1 MMMRS
6 SEELL
11 HLVHR
16 LRRRW
21 MWGHLLERVAFGAF
35 AVLGWVVLAG
45 IVTARAPMAPVAMMI
60 LRVGTIIVLLGAA
73 YVCVFRPLRRRPDEV
88 TFARFIEE
96 REPRLE
102 DRLVTAVE
110 ILVSTPRGGPRG
122 PSGER
127 AGGFSPVLVQRLI
140 ADALAQC
147 STVSQESVLPTRVW
161 RLRAILAVAPVVLF
175 GALALFGP
183 GALRRGWQQLYWP
196 WAIAAPPGFAIRV
209 HPGDT
214 RIPRGLDQVVTAT
227 LHNFEAE
234 SARLVFRPRGES
246 NWQER
251 VMRRVEPRT
260 FRFLFSDLQQ
270 TVEYYVEAR
279 AVRSP
284 TFRIEVVDWPRVSR
298 LEVIYTYPAYT
309 GQAPRKVDD
318 GGEITAVKG
327 TRVTVIAHL
336 NGRVREARLVFDDGT
351 SVAMAPDTGSP
362 RDPEIAWGARG
373 EMRFTA
379 PIVIKRDARY
389 HVRVRPFVGEEY
401 AASREYT
408 ITALEDAP
416 PTIVIEKPGRDLQVT
431 AIQEVFTE
439 ARVEDDY
446 GVALVELRYSVNGG
460 PEQTILLHRAGTPR
474 GPRASGAPVRAITG
488 SYTFFLE
495 ELNLEPGDV
504 ISYYVKARDTNT
516 VTGPGEA
523 ASDIYFLE
531 VRPFDRRFRQA
542 QQMPTGQGAEERER
556 AFAERQKE
564 IIAAT
569 WRVLRERG
577 RLSGEEFQ
585 ANVNTLEL
593 AQTKLREDVQAVVDR
608 MRRRLGE
615 NLEGMGDFE
624 KLFEALSGAVREMER
639 AADELRA
646 RRLREALPFE
656 QRAYQHVL
664 RADAVFREVQ
674 VALARRADGGG
685 SARAQDLADLFE
697 LELDKMKNQYETIQR
712 DRGRARDRQLEE
724 VERRLR
730 ELAERQQRLLEQGLR
745 HGAARSG
752 EDGRLA
758 EDVRE
763 LARRLERLT
772 RERPLSELGQV
783 RQQLER
789 AARELQRARSAST
802 EGEAAAHRQQALE
815 HLRAARRQ
823 LQVAHRAQLGEE
835 VAWLRERAREAYE
848 QQERIARE
856 VERLAR
862 GAERATDVLRE
873 RKSALAEEVTRLG
886 EHIEDA
892 ARRARQENNARAAGS
907 LSAAAEAIRRQ
918 RLPQRIEQGNRWL
931 ENQWLD
937 YAAEQERA
945 IGRALGEVV
954 RHLDE
959 AARGVR
965 SRQAG
970 DRVTEALDRARRLA
984 EHLESL
990 RDRLSRGEGAR
1001 ARGEESSSGPRVF
1014 SPLSE
1019 RAGGSPGRADRSGE
1033 RARAAAEPSREISGE
1048 QRAGEARRNP
1058 LGGRGPARDS
1068 VADAT
1073 AFGRLR
1079 PRSERDLGEALR
1091 QLRRELDERVREAE
1105 ALRRSLGSLRD
1116 LVDDAS
1122 RLVAELRRL
1131 DAERLFNDPEE
1142 IERLKRQVLDPL
1154 RRLEW
1159 ELHRRQPEQLGAD
1172 RLRLGEEAA
1181 VPPEYRRL
1189 VEEYYRRLARR
1200 PK

>member
-1 MMMRS
+1 MTMHS

-11 HLVHR
+11 HLVRR

-21 MWGHLLERVAFGAF
+21 MWGHLLERAAYGAL
-35 AVLGWVVLAG
+35 AVLGWMVLAG
-45 IVTARAPMAPVAMMI
+45 VVTARAPMAPGTMMV
-60 LRVGTIIVLLGAA
+60 LRVGTIVVLLGAA

-110 ILVSTPRGGPRG
+110 ILAPSRAPAAGTVVS
-122 PSGER
+122 SGER
-127 AGGFSPVLVQRLI
+127 ADGFSPVIVRRLI

-147 STVSQESVLPTRVW
+147 STVGRESVLPTRVL
-161 RLRAILAVAPVVLF
+161 RLRAILAITPVVLF
-175 GALALFGP
+175 GALALLGP
-183 GALRRGWQQLYWP
+183 GSLRTGWRRLYWP
-196 WAIAAPPGFAIRV
+196 WGIAAPPHFAIRV

-214 RIPRGLDQVVTAT
+214 RVPRGLDQVVTAT

-251 VMRRVEPRT
+251 VMQRVEPRT
-260 FRFLFSDLQQ
+260 FRFLFSDLQR
-270 TVEYYVEAR
+270 TMEYYVEAR

-284 TFRIEVVDWPRVSR
+284 AFRIEVVDWPRVSR

-309 GQAPRKVDD
+309 GHAPRKVDD

-351 SVAMAPDTGSP
+351 SVAMRALHG
-362 RDPEIAWGARG
+362 DPEAPEG
-373 EMRFTA
+373 EARFTA
-379 PIVIKRDARY
+379 QIVIRRDARY

-416 PTIVIEKPGRDLQVT
+416 PTIVIEKPGRDLKVT

-446 GVALVELRYSVNGG
+446 GIALVELRYSINGG
-460 PEQTILLHRAGTPR
+460 PEQAVALHSM
-474 GPRASGAPVRAITG
+474 SGAPVRASTG
-488 SYTFFLE
+488 SHTFFLE

-523 ASDIYFLE
+523 TSDIYFLE

-542 QQMPTGQGAEERER
+542 QQAPTGQGAEEREG

-569 WRVLRERG
+569 WRVLREKDRVP
-577 RLSGEEFQ
+577 GEEFR

-615 NLEGMGDFE
+615 SLEEMEDFR
-624 KLFEALSGAVREMER
+624 KLFEALSAAVREMER

-656 QRAYQHVL
+656 QRAYQRLL

-674 VALARRADGGG
+674 VALANRAEGGE

-730 ELAERQQRLLEQGLR
+730 ELAERQQRLLEQSLR
-745 HGAARSG
+745 QGAARAPRGDPGRSG

-758 EDVRE
+758 EEVRE

-772 RERPLSELGQV
+772 RERPLSELDRV

-789 AARELQRARSAST
+789 AARELQRARGAST

-815 HLRAARRQ
+815 HMRTAQRQ
-823 LQVAHRAQLGEE
+823 LQLAQRSQLGED
-835 VAWLRERAREAYE
+835 VARLREQARQAHE

-862 GAERATDVLRE
+862 GAGGATDVLRE
-873 RKSALAEEVTRLG
+873 RKSALAEEVARLR

-907 LSAAAEAIRRQ
+907 LSAAAETIRRQ
-918 RLPQRIEQGNRWL
+918 RLPERIAQGNRWL
-931 ENQWLD
+931 EDRWLD
-937 YAAEQERA
+937 RAASEERA
-945 IGRALGEVV
+945 IGRALDEVV
-954 RHLDE
+954 RHLNE
-959 AARGVR
+959 AARDVR
-965 SRQAG
+965 SRQSG
-970 DRVTEALDRARRLA
+970 DHVAEALDRARRLA
-984 EHLESL
+984 ENLESL
-990 RDRLSRGEGAR
+990 RDRLSSREGGR
-1001 ARGEESSSGPRVF
+1001 ARGEESPSGPRSS
-1014 SPLSE
+1014 SPQAS
-1019 RAGGSPGRADRSGE
+1019 RANESPGRADRSGE
-1033 RARAAAEPSREISGE
+1033 RARATAEPSREVSGE
-1048 QRAGEARRNP
+1048 RRTDEAWRNP
-1058 LGGRGPARDS
+1058 IGSRGPARDS
-1068 VADAT
+1068 TADAT
-1073 AFGRLR
+1073 AFGQLRL
-1079 PRSERDLGEALR
+1079 RSERDLGDALR

-1105 ALRRSLGSLRD
+1105 ALRRSLLPVRD

-1122 RLVAELRRL
+1122 RLIAELRRL
-1131 DAERLFNDPEE
+1131 DAARLFNDPEE

-1159 ELHRRQPEQLGAD
+1159 ELSRRQQERLGAD
-1172 RLRLGEEAA
+1172 QLRLGEEGA

-1189 VEEYYRRLARR
+1189 VQEYYRRLARQ

>member
-1 MMMRS
+1 MHS

-11 HLVHR
+11 HLVRR

-21 MWGHLLERVAFGAF
+21 MWGHLLERAAYGALV
-35 AVLGWVVLAG
+35 VLGWMVLAG
-45 IVTARAPMAPVAMMI
+45 IVTARAPMALGTMMV
-60 LRVGTIIVLLGAA
+60 LRVGTIVVLLGAA

-110 ILVSTPRGGPRG
+110 ILAPSRATVAGAVVS
-122 PSGER
+122 SGER
-127 AGGFSPVLVQRLI
+127 AGGFSSVIVRRLI
-140 ADALAQC
+140 TDALAQC
-147 STVSQESVLPTRVW
+147 SMVSQESVLPTRVL
-161 RLRAILAVAPVVLF
+161 RLRAILAIVPVVLF
-175 GALALFGP
+175 GALVLLGP
-183 GALRRGWQQLYWP
+183 GSLRTGWQRLYWP
-196 WAIAAPPGFAIRV
+196 WGIAAPPNLAIRV

-214 RIPRGLDQVVTAT
+214 RVPRGLDQVVTAT

-234 SARLVFRPRGES
+234 SARLVFRSGGES
-246 NWQER
+246 NWQEHA
-251 VMRRVEPRT
+251 MQRVEPRR
-260 FRFLFSDLQQ
+260 FRFLFSDLQR
-270 TVEYYVEAR
+270 TIEYYVEAR

-298 LEVIYTYPAYT
+298 LEVIYAYPAYT
-309 GQAPRKVDD
+309 GHAPRKVDD

-351 SVAMAPDTGSP
+351 SVAMQALHG
-362 RDPEIAWGARG
+362 DPKA
-373 EMRFTA
+373 RFTA
-379 PIVIKRDARY
+379 QIVIRRDARY

-416 PTIVIEKPGRDLQVT
+416 PTIVIEKPGRDLKVT

-446 GVALVELRYSVNGG
+446 GIALVELRYSINGG
-460 PEQTILLHRAGTPR
+460 PEQTVILHRAG
-474 GPRASGAPVRAITG
+474 RASGAPVRAITG
-488 SYTFFLE
+488 SHTFFLE

-523 ASDIYFLE
+523 TSDIYFLE

-542 QQMPTGQGAEERER
+542 QQAPTGQGAEERES

-569 WRVLRERG
+569 WRVLREKDRVP
-577 RLSGEEFQ
+577 GEEFR

-615 NLEGMGDFE
+615 SLEEMEDF
-624 KLFEALSGAVREMER
+624 KTLFEALSAAVREMEG

-656 QRAYQHVL
+656 QRAYRQLL

-674 VALARRADGGG
+674 VALANRAESGG

-730 ELAERQQRLLEQGLR
+730 ELAERQQRLLEQSLR
-745 HGAARSG
+745 QGAARAPREAPGRSG

-758 EDVRE
+758 EEVRE

-772 RERPLSELGQV
+772 RERPLSELDRV

-789 AARELQRARSAST
+789 AARELQRARGAST

-815 HLRAARRQ
+815 HMRTAQRQ
-823 LQVAHRAQLGEE
+823 LQWAQRSQLGED
-835 VAWLRERAREAYE
+835 VARLREQARQAHE

-862 GAERATDVLRE
+862 EAGGATDVLRE
-873 RKSALAEEVTRLG
+873 RKLALAEEVAHLR
-886 EHIEDA
+886 ERIEDA
-892 ARRARQENNARAAGS
+892 ARRARQENEARAAGS
-907 LSAAAEAIRRQ
+907 LSAAAETIRRQ
-918 RLPQRIEQGNRWL
+918 RLPERIAQGNRWL
-931 ENQWLD
+931 ENRWLD
-937 YAAEQERA
+937 RAALEERA
-945 IGRALGEVV
+945 IGRALDEVV
-954 RHLDE
+954 RHLNE
-959 AARGVR
+959 AARDAR
-965 SRQAG
+965 SRQLG
-970 DRVTEALDRARRLA
+970 DHVTEALDRVRRLA
-984 EHLESL
+984 ENLESL
-990 RDRLSRGEGAR
+990 RDRLSSSEGAR
-1001 ARGEESSSGPRVF
+1001 ARGEESPSRPRSS
-1014 SPLSE
+1014 SPQASRANGSPE
-1019 RAGGSPGRADRSGE
+1019 RADQSGG
-1033 RARAAAEPSREISGE
+1033 RARATAEPSREVSGE
-1048 QRAGEARRNP
+1048 RRTGEAWRNP
-1058 LGGRGPARDS
+1058 IGSRGPARDS
-1068 VADAT
+1068 TADAT
-1073 AFGRLR
+1073 AFGQPRL
-1079 PRSERDLGEALR
+1079 RSERDLGEALR

-1105 ALRRSLGSLRD
+1105 ALRRSLMPLRD

-1122 RLVAELRRL
+1122 RLIAELRRL
-1131 DAERLFNDPEE
+1131 DAGRLFNDPEE

-1159 ELHRRQPEQLGAD
+1159 ELSRRQQEQLGAD

-1189 VEEYYRRLARR
+1189 VQEYYRRLARQ

>member
-1 MMMRS
+1 MMMHS

-11 HLVHR
+11 HLVRR

-21 MWGHLLERVAFGAF
+21 MWGHLLERAAYGAL
-35 AVLGWVVLAG
+35 AVLGWIVLAG
-45 IVTARAPMAPVAMMI
+45 IVAARAPVAPGTMMV
-60 LRVGTIIVLLGAA
+60 LRVGTIVILLGAA

-110 ILVSTPRGGPRG
+110 ILAPSRAAVAGTVVS
-122 PSGER
+122 SGER
-127 AGGFSPVLVQRLI
+127 AGGFSSVIVRRLI

-147 STVSQESVLPTRVW
+147 STVSRESVLPTRVL
-161 RLRAILAVAPVVLF
+161 RLRAILAIAPVVLF
-175 GALALFGP
+175 GALALLGP
-183 GALRRGWQQLYWP
+183 GSLRTGWQRLYWP
-196 WAIAAPPGFAIRV
+196 WGITAPPNFAIRV
-209 HPGDT
+209 HPGDA
-214 RIPRGLDQVVTAT
+214 RVPRGLDQVVTAT

-246 NWQER
+246 NWQEHA
-251 VMRRVEPRT
+251 MQRVEPRT
-260 FRFLFSDLQQ
+260 FRFLFSDLRQ

-298 LEVIYTYPAYT
+298 LEMIYAYPAYT
-309 GQAPRKVDD
+309 GHAPRKVDD

-351 SVAMAPDTGSP
+351 SVAMAP
-362 RDPEIAWGARG
+362 EG
-373 EMRFTA
+373 EARFTA
-379 PIVIKRDARY
+379 QIVIRRDARY

-416 PTIVIEKPGRDLQVT
+416 PTIVIEKPGRDLKVT

-460 PEQTILLHRAGTPR
+460 PEQTVILHRAG
-474 GPRASGAPVRAITG
+474 RASGAPVRAITG
-488 SYTFFLE
+488 SHTFFLE

-504 ISYYVKARDTNT
+504 ISYYVRARDTNT

-523 ASDIYFLE
+523 VSDIYFLE

-542 QQMPTGQGAEERER
+542 QQAPTGQGAEEREG

-569 WRVLRERG
+569 WRVLREKDRV
-577 RLSGEEFQ
+577 SGEEFQ

-615 NLEGMGDFE
+615 SLEEMEDFK
-624 KLFEALSGAVREMER
+624 KLFEALSAAVQEMGR

-656 QRAYQHVL
+656 QRAYQHLL

-674 VALARRADGGG
+674 VALADRADSGG

-730 ELAERQQRLLEQGLR
+730 ELAERQQQLLEQSLR
-745 HGAARSG
+745 QDAARASRGDPGRSG

-758 EDVRE
+758 EEVRE

-772 RERPLSELGQV
+772 RERPLSELDRV

-789 AARELQRARSAST
+789 AARELQRARSASA

-815 HLRAARRQ
+815 HMRTAQRQ
-823 LQVAHRAQLGEE
+823 LQLAQRSQLGED
-835 VAWLRERAREAYE
+835 VARLREQARQAHE

-862 GAERATDVLRE
+862 EAGRATDVLRE
-873 RKSALAEEVTRLG
+873 RKSALAEEVARLR
-886 EHIEDA
+886 ERIEDA
-892 ARRARQENNARAAGS
+892 ARRARQENDARAAGS

-918 RLPQRIEQGNRWL
+918 RLPERIAQGNRWL
-931 ENQWLD
+931 ERQWLD
-937 YAAEQERA
+937 RAASEEHA

-954 RHLDE
+954 RHLSE
-959 AARGVR
+959 AARAVR
-965 SRQAG
+965 SRQSG
-970 DRVTEALDRARRLA
+970 DHVTEALDRARRLA
-984 EHLESL
+984 ENLESL
-990 RDRLSRGEGAR
+990 RDRLSSGEGAR
-1001 ARGEESSSGPRVF
+1001 ARGEESPRGPRSS
-1014 SPLSE
+1014 SPQASRANGSPE
-1019 RAGGSPGRADRSGE
+1019 RADQSGG
-1033 RARAAAEPSREISGE
+1033 RARATAEPSREMSGE
-1048 QRAGEARRNP
+1048 RRTDEAWRNP
-1058 LGGRGPARDS
+1058 IGSRGPARDS
-1068 VADAT
+1068 TADAT
-1073 AFGRLR
+1073 AFGRPRL
-1079 PRSERDLGEALR
+1079 RSERDLGEALR

-1105 ALRRSLGSLRD
+1105 ALRRSLMPLRD
-1116 LVDDAS
+1116 LVDDVS
-1122 RLVAELRRL
+1122 RLIAELRRL
-1131 DAERLFNDPEE
+1131 DAGRLFNDPEE

-1159 ELHRRQPEQLGAD
+1159 ELSRRQQERSGAD
-1172 RLRLGEEAA
+1172 QLRLGEEAA

-1189 VEEYYRRLARR
+1189 VEQYYRRLARQ

>member
-1 MMMRS
+1 MHS

-11 HLVHR
+11 DLVRR

-21 MWGHLLERVAFGAF
+21 MWGHLLERAAYGALV
-35 AVLGWVVLAG
+35 VLGWMVLAG
-45 IVTARAPMAPVAMMI
+45 IVTARAPMASGTMMV
-60 LRVGTIIVLLGAA
+60 LRVGTLVVLLGAA

-110 ILVSTPRGGPRG
+110 ILAPSRATAAGTVVS
-122 PSGER
+122 SGER
-127 AGGFSPVLVQRLI
+127 AGGFSPVIVRRLI
-140 ADALAQC
+140 TDALAQC
-147 STVSQESVLPTRVW
+147 STVSRESVLPTRVL
-161 RLRAILAVAPVVLF
+161 RLRAILAIAPVVLF
-175 GALALFGP
+175 GALVLLGP
-183 GALRRGWQQLYWP
+183 GSLRMGWQRLYWP
-196 WAIAAPPGFAIRV
+196 WGIAAPPHVAIRV

-214 RIPRGLDQVVTAT
+214 RVPRGLDQVVTAT

-246 NWQER
+246 NWQAHA
-251 VMRRVEPRT
+251 MQRVEPRT
-260 FRFLFSDLQQ
+260 FRFLFSDLQR

-284 TFRIEVVDWPRVSR
+284 AFRIEVVDWPRVSR

-309 GQAPRKVDD
+309 GHAPRKVDD

-351 SVAMAPDTGSP
+351 SVAMQALHG
-362 RDPEIAWGARG
+362 DPEAPEG
-373 EMRFTA
+373 EARFTA
-379 PIVIKRDARY
+379 QIVIRRDARY

-416 PTIVIEKPGRDLQVT
+416 PTIVIEKPGRDLKVT

-446 GVALVELRYSVNGG
+446 GIALVELRYSINGE
-460 PEQTILLHRAGTPR
+460 PEQTVILHRAGTPR
-474 GPRASGAPVRAITG
+474 GSGAPVRVITG
-488 SYTFFLE
+488 SHTFFLE
-495 ELNLEPGDV
+495 ELNLKPGDV

-523 ASDIYFLE
+523 TSDIYFLE

-542 QQMPTGQGAEERER
+542 QQAPTGQGAEEHEG

-569 WRVLRERG
+569 WRVLREKDRVP
-577 RLSGEEFQ
+577 GEEFR

-608 MRRRLGE
+608 MWRRLGE
-615 NLEGMGDFE
+615 SLEEMEDFK
-624 KLFEALSGAVREMER
+624 KLFEALSAAVREMER

-656 QRAYQHVL
+656 QRAYQQLL

-674 VALARRADGGG
+674 VALANRAESGG

-697 LELDKMKNQYETIQR
+697 LELDKMQNQYETIQR

-730 ELAERQQRLLEQGLR
+730 ELAERQQRLLEQSLR
-745 HGAARSG
+745 QGAARAPRGDPGRSG

-758 EDVRE
+758 QEVRE

-772 RERPLSELGQV
+772 RERPLSELDRV

-789 AARELQRARSAST
+789 AARELQRARGAST

-815 HLRAARRQ
+815 HMRTAQRQ
-823 LQVAHRAQLGEE
+823 LQLAQRSQLGED
-835 VAWLRERAREAYE
+835 VARLREQARQAHE

-862 GAERATDVLRE
+862 EAGRATDVLRE
-873 RKSALAEEVTRLG
+873 RKSALAEEVARLR
-886 EHIEDA
+886 ERIEDA

-907 LSAAAEAIRRQ
+907 LSAAAETIRRQ
-918 RLPQRIEQGNRWL
+918 RLPERIAQGNRWL
-931 ENQWLD
+931 ENRWLD
-937 YAAEQERA
+937 RATSEERA
-945 IGRALGEVV
+945 IGRALDEVV
-954 RHLDE
+954 RHLNE
-959 AARGVR
+959 AARDVR
-965 SRQAG
+965 SRQSG
-970 DRVTEALDRARRLA
+970 DHVAEALDRARRLA
-984 EHLESL
+984 ENLESL
-990 RDRLSRGEGAR
+990 RDRLSSREGAR
-1001 ARGEESSSGPRVF
+1001 ARGEESPSGPRSS
-1014 SPLSE
+1014 SPQ
-1019 RAGGSPGRADRSGE
+1019 RADQSGG
-1033 RARAAAEPSREISGE
+1033 RARATAEPSREVSGE
-1048 QRAGEARRNP
+1048 RRTGEAWRNP
-1058 LGGRGPARDS
+1058 IGSRGPARDS
-1068 VADAT
+1068 TTDAT
-1073 AFGRLR
+1073 AFGQPRL
-1079 PRSERDLGEALR
+1079 RSERDLGEALR

-1105 ALRRSLGSLRD
+1105 ALRRSLLPVRD

-1122 RLVAELRRL
+1122 RLIAELRRL

-1159 ELHRRQPEQLGAD
+1159 ELSHRQQEQLGAD
-1172 RLRLGEEAA
+1172 RLQLGEEAA

-1189 VEEYYRRLARR
+1189 VQEYYRRLARQ